1 MDGAHDYFSPRN
13 SEGDNREDATGVEAV
28 GVESVGVEDG
38 NCEEG
43 YDHYGSGDDLSFGD
57 NDEAMVNVIQSHDIV
72 EEWRYRLIA
81 MSEDLLKKY
90 DNNEDQFAA
99 AMGITTK
106 EQQASWDEAHCLT
119 ILPASSFDNFLTT
132 ELSVDIHEYVTS
144 RLCYVIHCLNH
155 ITGKH
160 SGYVK
165 KTYIDP
171 FKSDLIDRWQWES
184 LLNKWREQ
192 LHYMKGDLET
202 FFTSPQRMFDAM
214 NIEEDEFERIISLED
229 KEMQDMC
236 HEEIYVDWCLD
247 VDVIVPG
254 IKRCIEEL
262 DPYLE
267 NLENSNAKSRDVVA
281 KYRRCFNAALRH
293 DSEWD
298 RLIGVNIPCTAVAE
312 VAQAD

>member
-28 GVESVGVEDG
+28 GVEPVGVEDG
-38 NCEEG
+38 ICEEG

-90 DNNEDQFAA
+90 DNNEDQFTA

-171 FKSDLIDRWQWES
+171 FKSDLMDRWQWES
-184 LLNKWREQ
+184 LLNKWRDQ
-192 LHYMKGDLET
+192 LHHMKCELAT